1 MCDNNWLGSS
11 WSGDQGMEGSVTG
24 FVPVT
29 FSYNVSAGDAIMSNN
44 DGMDSGCGCDNDND
58 WRRDRDFRRDR
69 CCDCCGCRRRRNSC
83 GCGCRRSRCCW

>member
-44 DGMDSGCGCDNDND
+44 DGMDSGL
-58 WRRDRDFRRDR
+58 
-69 CCDCCGCRRRRNSC
+69 SLIHI
-83 GCGCRRSRCCW
+83 